1 MIYRCSSNDA
11 RGFGAVCH
19 VTLVFTQS
27 NTSILCIISVQSK
40 DLFSGS
46 RNQVVEEVGSFRNT
60 PLTSDRFLVGQAR
73 DVGLRC
79 FDIAR

>member
-1 MIYRCSSNDA
+1 M
-11 RGFGAVCH
+11 CH
-19 VTLVFTQS
+19 VKLVFTQS
-27 NTSILCIISVQSK
+27 NTTILYISVQSQ

-60 PLTSDRFLVGQAR
+60 PLTSDRFLVRQAC

-79 FDIAR
+79 SDIAR

>member
-27 NTSILCIISVQSK
+27 NTTILYISVQNQ

-60 PLTSDRFLVGQAR
+60 PLTSDRFLVRQAC

-79 FDIAR
+79 SDIAR

>member
-27 NTSILCIISVQSK
+27 NTTILYISVQSQ

-60 PLTSDRFLVGQAR
+60 PLTSDRFLVRQAR
-73 DVGLRC
+73 DVGLQC
-79 FDIAR
+79 FDIGR

>member
-1 MIYRCSSNDA
+1 MIYRCGSNDA

-19 VTLVFTQS
+19 VTIVFTQS
-27 NTSILCIISVQSK
+27 NTTILYISVQSQ

-60 PLTSDRFLVGQAR
+60 PLTSDRFLVRQAC

-79 FDIAR
+79 SDIAR

>member
-27 NTSILCIISVQSK
+27 NTTILYISVQSQ

>member
-1 MIYRCSSNDA
+1 M
-11 RGFGAVCH
+11 CH

-27 NTSILCIISVQSK
+27 NTTILYISVQNQ

-60 PLTSDRFLVGQAR
+60 PLTSDRFLVRQAC

-79 FDIAR
+79 SDIAR

>member
-19 VTLVFTQS
+19 VTLAFTQS
-27 NTSILCIISVQSK
+27 NTTILYISVQSQ

-60 PLTSDRFLVGQAR
+60 PLTSDRFLVRQAC

-79 FDIAR
+79 SDIER

>member
-1 MIYRCSSNDA
+1 M
-11 RGFGAVCH
+11 CH

-27 NTSILCIISVQSK
+27 NTTILYISVQSQ

-60 PLTSDRFLVGQAR
+60 PLTSDRFLVRQAC

-79 FDIAR
+79 SDIAR

>member
-27 NTSILCIISVQSK
+27 NTTILYISVQSQ

-46 RNQVVEEVGSFRNT
+46 RNQIVEEVGSFRNT
-60 PLTSDRFLVGQAR
+60 PLTSDRFLVRQAC

-79 FDIAR
+79 SDIAR

>member
-19 VTLVFTQS
+19 VTIVFTQS
-27 NTSILCIISVQSK
+27 NTTILYISVQSQ

-60 PLTSDRFLVGQAR
+60 PLTSDRFLVRQAR
-73 DVGLRC
+73 DVGLQC
-79 FDIAR
+79 FDIGR

>member
-27 NTSILCIISVQSK
+27 NTTILYISVQSQ

-60 PLTSDRFLVGQAR
+60 PLTSDRFLVRQAR

>member
-27 NTSILCIISVQSK
+27 NTTILYISVQSQ

-60 PLTSDRFLVGQAR
+60 PLTSDRFLVRQAC

-79 FDIAR
+79 SDIAR

>member
-1 MIYRCSSNDA
+1 M
-11 RGFGAVCH
+11 CH
-19 VTLVFTQS
+19 ITIVFTQS
-27 NTSILCIISVQSK
+27 NTSILYIISVQSK

-46 RNQVVEEVGSFRNT
+46 RNKVVEEVGSFRNT
-60 PLTSDRFLVGQAR
+60 PLTSDRFLVRQAR

>member
-27 NTSILCIISVQSK
+27 NTTILYISVQNQ

-60 PLTSDRFLVGQAR
+60 PLTSDRFLVRQAR

>member
-27 NTSILCIISVQSK
+27 NTTILYISVQSQ

-60 PLTSDRFLVGQAR
+60 PLTSDRFLVRQAR
-73 DVGLRC
+73 DVGLQC

>member
-1 MIYRCSSNDA
+1 M
-11 RGFGAVCH
+11 CH
-19 VTLVFTQS
+19 ITTVFTQS
-27 NTSILCIISVQSK
+27 NTSILYIISVQSK

-46 RNQVVEEVGSFRNT
+46 RNKVVEEVGSFRNT
-60 PLTSDRFLVGQAR
+60 PLTSDRFLVRQAR

>member
-1 MIYRCSSNDA
+1 VIYRCSSNDA

-27 NTSILCIISVQSK
+27 NTTILYISVQSQ

-60 PLTSDRFLVGQAR
+60 PLTSDRFLVRQAC

-79 FDIAR
+79 SDIAR

>member
-19 VTLVFTQS
+19 VKLVFTQS
-27 NTSILCIISVQSK
+27 NTTILYISVQSQ

-60 PLTSDRFLVGQAR
+60 PLTSDRFLVRQAC

-79 FDIAR
+79 SDIAR

>member
-27 NTSILCIISVQSK
+27 NTTILYISVQNQ

-60 PLTSDRFLVGQAR
+60 PLTSDRFLVRQAR
-73 DVGLRC
+73 DVGLQC
-79 FDIAR
+79 FDIGR